1 MKHARGRPKATHHN
15 PGGTCNVDMKA
26 HLKGQIASFQ
36 AQRENGQKE
45 LANIQATMLRLEGA
59 EIAAKNFLARIERE
73 EDEAAKAHAEANGKT
88 EDAGATVP

>member
-1 MKHARGRPKATHHN
+1 
-15 PGGTCNVDMKA
+15 VDMKA

-36 AQRENGQKE
+36 AQREKGKEE

-73 EDEAAKAHAEANGKT
+73 EDEARAKAAEGGGEACVEANGKA
-88 EDAGATVP
+88 EDAGAAVP